1 MASYAKVVIVGNV
14 GRDPETRYTPS
25 GAMNVNFSVATN
37 RRFRDS
43 SGQDQERTTWF
54 RVTAWGR
61 LAETLDALTQR
72 GALSRGKQVLVDGR
86 IELREYNDP
95 QTNERRSSL
104 DVTANDVQLLGTRGD
119 SEQGGEDYSVR
130 ESGAREGGGG
140 GRRQLDEGGDSFND
154 VPF

>member
-1 MASYAKVVIVGNV
+1 MASYAKVVLVGNV

-72 GALSRGKQVLVDGR
+72 GALTRGKQVLVDGR

-119 SEQGGEDYSVR
+119 SEQGGDDYGVR
-130 ESGAREGGGG
+130 ESGARGGGG
-140 GRRQLDEGGDSFND
+140 GDRRQFDEGGDSFND

>member
-1 MASYAKVVIVGNV
+1 MASYAKVTIVGNV

-61 LAETLDALTQR
+61 LAETLDGLTQR
-72 GALSRGKQVLVDGR
+72 GFLSRGKQVLVDGR

-104 DVTANDVQLLGTRGD
+104 DVTANEVQLLGSRAD
-119 SEQGGEDYSVR
+119 SEQGGDSY
-130 ESGAREGGGG
+130 GARDSGGGG
-140 GRRQLDEGGDSFND
+140 DRRQDDQGNESLDD

>member
-1 MASYAKVVIVGNV
+1 MASYAKVTIVGNV

-37 RRFRDS
+37 RRWRDS

-61 LAETLDALTQR
+61 LAETLDGLTQR
-72 GALSRGKQVLVDGR
+72 GFLTRGKQVLVEGR

-95 QTNERRSSL
+95 QSNERRSSL
-104 DVTANDVQLLGTRGD
+104 DVTATELVLLGSRADSEGDGGD
-119 SEQGGEDYSVR
+119 SFA
-130 ESGAREGGGG
+130 AREGGSGG
-140 GRRQLDEGGDSFND
+140 SNRRQNEEGEGGESLDD